1 MMHPC
6 EELLI
11 LKSLVKMYEIAMSS
25 NEKDLMFQISVDI
38 AESAEQL
45 EKLSM
50 DLANTVPL

>member
-1 MMHPC
+1 MHPC